1 MEEMKISVVMSC
13 YNSERFLR
21 QSIDSILMQSYREFE
36 FIIWNDGSTDST
48 EEIIKSY
55 HDERIR
61 YFYAPNQGLGSA
73 LAAACKEARGRYI
86 ARMDDDDI
94 AMPNRL
100 DKELAFLELHP
111 DYILVSCLCEFIT
124 EEGKCDRAILYSP
137 AQTEHSRGGVIYFIR
152 ELCFVRMLILNAG
165 RLFRHPYRSGYCI
178 VGTYG

>member
-111 DYILVSCLCEFIT
+111 DYILASRFKISILTKHSSRMKYIT
-124 EEGKCDRAILYSP
+124 PPLECSVCAGLYRLPYHFS
-137 AQTEHSRGGVIYFIR
+137 FFCN
-152 ELCFVRMLILNAG
+152 EL
-165 RLFRHPYRSGYCI
+165 
-178 VGTYG
+178 T

>member
-1 MEEMKISVVMSC
+1 MKKRGIC
-13 YNSERFLR
+13 
-21 QSIDSILMQSYREFE
+21 QKIQ
-36 FIIWNDGSTDST
+36 IIPTKI

-111 DYILVSCLCEFIT
+111 DYIVYVSSLQKKE
-124 EEGKCDRAILYSP
+124 K
-137 AQTEHSRGGVIYFIR
+137 
-152 ELCFVRMLILNAG
+152 
-165 RLFRHPYRSGYCI
+165 
-178 VGTYG
+178 

>member
-94 AMPNRL
+94 AMP
-100 DKELAFLELHP
+100 
-111 DYILVSCLCEFIT
+111 CL
-124 EEGKCDRAILYSP
+124 LYTSD
-137 AQTEHSRGGVIYFIR
+137 AADE
-152 ELCFVRMLILNAG
+152 
-165 RLFRHPYRSGYCI
+165 
-178 VGTYG
+178 